1 MKLNIVKTDTKILA
15 ASLLS
20 IGLSSIPFIGSMAH
34 ETLAKSTEIQQQQS
48 LKVSGVVSDGEGPI
62 IGASIKEKGTSNG
75 TVTDLDGKFNLSVKP
90 GATIII
96 SYMGYKKVEMKA
108 VGGKLMNVTMHQDSE
123 LLNEV
128 VVVGFGTQKKVN
140 LTGAVDVV
148 DSKQ

>member
-96 SYMGYKKVEMKA
+96 SYMGYKR
-108 VGGKLMNVTMHQDSE
+108 
-123 LLNEV
+123 
-128 VVVGFGTQKKVN
+128 
-140 LTGAVDVV
+140 
-148 DSKQ
+148 